1 MSEQLKQALELHK
14 RGDLEKALP
23 LYEHVKY
30 SRPTICRLSQCIL
43 DLAEPGE
50 IRSIHRLPETR
61 RVSINES
68 GLWNNLETVISI
80 RVI

>member
-23 LYEHVKY
+23 LYEHVLNTVGPPLPPF
-30 SRPTICRLSQCIL
+30 SMHL

-61 RVSINES
+61 R
-68 GLWNNLETVISI
+68 
-80 RVI
+80 